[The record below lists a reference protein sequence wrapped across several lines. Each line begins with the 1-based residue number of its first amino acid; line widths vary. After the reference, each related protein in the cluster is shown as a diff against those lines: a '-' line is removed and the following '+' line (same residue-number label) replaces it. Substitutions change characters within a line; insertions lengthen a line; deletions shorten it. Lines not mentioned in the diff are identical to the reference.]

1 MEIVFLGTS
10 AMQPTKERNLSS
22 IWFSHGSENLLID
35 CGEGTQRQMKI
46 AGLKPTKLTRILISH
61 WHGDHVLGLG
71 GLIRY
76 LSANNYN
83 NMLYIYG
90 PRGIEKFV
98 SNILNSCVFGGNVKL
113 KLIEIKNGN
122 IFENKEIYIEA
133 FRLNHTDVC
142 YGFNII
148 ERDKRKI
155 DVRYLSKFGL
165 KTHPLVGDL
174 QKGKDIVWK
183 GKKIKVKD
191 ATKVVK
197 GGRISFII
205 DTGYSDEIV
214 KSVKGAD
221 LVISEATFLDELK
234 DKAKLY
240 KHLTAKQAA
249 EIAKKAKV
257 KKLILTHFSQRY
269 KNSNELLKEAKKVFK
284 NSRCAKDFMKVG
296 L

>member
-46 AGLKPTKLTRILISH
+46 AGLKPTKLTRVLISH

-76 LSANNYN
+76 LNANNYN
-83 NMLYIYG
+83 EVLHIYG
-90 PRGIEKFV
+90 PKGIERFIK
-98 SNILNSCVFGGNVKL
+98 NILNSCSLGNSVNL
-113 KLIEIKNGN
+113 KLIEIKDGR

-133 FRLNHTDVC
+133 FRLNHTELC
-142 YGFNII
+142 YGFNIL
-148 ERDKRKI
+148 EKNKRRINVK
-155 DVRYLSKFGL
+155 YLSKFGL
-165 KTHPLVGDL
+165 KTHPLLGDL

-183 GKKIKVKD
+183 GKRIKAES
-191 ATKVVK
+191 ATSIVK
-197 GGRISFII
+197 GRKLSFII
-205 DTGYSDEIV
+205 DTGYDSDII
-214 KSVKGAD
+214 KKVKGAD
-221 LVISEATFLDELK
+221 LIVSESTFSDELK
-234 DKAKLY
+234 EKADLY

-249 EIAKKAKV
+249 DIAKKAGAKS
-257 KKLILTHFSQRY
+257 LILTHFSQRY
-269 KNSNELLKEAKKVFK
+269 KICNDLLREGKIIFK
-284 NSRCAKDFMKVG
+284 NTKCAKDFMKVV